1 MSNLRSAEII
11 TKSLLARRTRF
22 GPNKVLTG
30 VSCFFSVPTSCIT
43 VCRLQQGFL
52 VSRVQ
57 GLHLPEKVTLGVAEE
72 RLGKRSK
79 GRCTKFWSNLSS
91 TFSSLPLPRD
101 GLLLIPIP
109 HFSGQPGTHPASRGG
124 RSSQELS
131 QLRSSPKRLPSRP
144 IRGTRGA
151 GPASP
156 GHAAPLLTR
165 RRRNRSHAGSR
176 SQVLRAR
183 RGRAARSASC
193 VRGFPQCPAPAAAAT
208 AAAL

>member
-57 GLHLPEKVTLGVAEE
+57 GLHLQEKVTLGVAEE

-79 GRCTKFWSNLSS
+79 GRCTKFWPNLSS
-91 TFSSLPLPRD
+91 TFSSLPLPRARTALNPPFLTSQGNQARTQPQGVD
-101 GLLLIPIP
+101 VPPRSFLSSDLVQSIFLPGP
-109 HFSGQPGTHPASRGG
+109 SG
-124 RSSQELS
+124 
-131 QLRSSPKRLPSRP
+131 
-144 IRGTRGA
+144 
-151 GPASP
+151 
-156 GHAAPLLTR
+156 
-165 RRRNRSHAGSR
+165 
-176 SQVLRAR
+176 
-183 RGRAARSASC
+183 
-193 VRGFPQCPAPAAAAT
+193 APAARGQLPRAT
-208 AAAL
+208 LRRC